1 MIARNTP
8 PFTNR
13 SLPRPSPFS
22 RRNFLRGAGGATLA
36 LPFLPSLG
44 RAGGGGPTA
53 PRRLVVVVQP
63 QGFIM
68 DEWRPTG
75 TGSDFQLSP
84 ILSPLEPLRD
94 RIVVVSGLD
103 NVAPDLNYGA
113 GGHSSALKSILTGM
127 PLSANLA
134 PDGSLLPSDQH
145 ITADQSFDVFAG
157 GPSIDQ
163 VLADRMDAPTP
174 YRSLEF
180 GVGTDSYL
188 HALQVFLRGPDE
200 PLGTM
205 NDPRAAFDRLFA
217 DFDPGAPSPLQ
228 NLRSAR
234 SSVLDRVAGSYEG
247 LAGRVSAADRQVLE
261 AHAQKLRELELRFA
275 NGTVGGQGCSVPSY
289 SLPEGYD
296 PHNSDF
302 DDVGAMAQIDMMVMA
317 MACDMT
323 RVASLQFTQGQ
334 NNRFPWLGLTIPD
347 VGWPGYNAVE
357 WPDWHGMF
365 HISPDPAR
373 DHPEPR
379 AAMVAAMRWYAEKFA
394 YLLQRMAETP
404 DGEGSLLDSSLV
416 VWVSEFGDGAAHWA
430 WDVPVVLAGNVGG
443 ALQTGRHLQ
452 FPGRVDNPGS
462 GYTTNDLLVS
472 ILNLFGYEDT
482 SFGYP
487 DICRGA
493 LPGLA

>member
-1 MIARNTP
+1 MS
-8 PFTNR
+8 R
-13 SLPRPSPFS
+13 SKIVS
-22 RRNFLRGAGGATLA
+22 RRNFLAATGGAMVA
-36 LPFLPSLG
+36 LPHLASLDA
-44 RAGGGGPTA
+44 RAGGSPGA
-53 PRRLVVVVQP
+53 PRRLIVVVQP

-68 DEWRPTG
+68 DEWRPVG
-75 TGSDFQLSP
+75 TGADFTLSP
-84 ILSPLEPLRD
+84 ILAPLESMRD

-103 NVAPDLNYGA
+103 NMAAGLNYQA
-113 GGHSSALKSILTGM
+113 GGHESAHKGLMTGM
-127 PLSANLA
+127 PLSANLDA
-134 PDGSLLPSDQH
+134 NGQLRPNDQH
-145 ITADQSFDVFAG
+145 ISADESFDVFGG

-163 VLADRMDAPTP
+163 VIADRMGAPTP

-180 GVGTDSYL
+180 AVGTDSYL
-188 HALQVFLRGPDE
+188 HALQVFVRGPDE

-217 DFDPGAPSPLQ
+217 GFDPGEPSPMQ
-228 NLRSAR
+228 RLRSAR
-234 SSVLDRVAGSYEG
+234 SSVLDRVGTAYDS
-247 LAGRVSAADRQVLE
+247 LSSRASADDRRILE
-261 AHAQKLRELELRFA
+261 AHAAKIRELELRFA
-275 NGTVGGQGCSVPSY
+275 GGGGGGAGCAIPSY
-289 SLPEGYD
+289 SVPADYD

-302 DDVGAMAQIDMMVMA
+302 DDLGAMAQIDLMVMA

-347 VGWPGYNAVE
+347 VSWPGYNAVE

-394 YLLQRMAETP
+394 YLLQRLADTP
-404 DGEGSLLDSSLV
+404 DGEGSMLDSTLV
-416 VWVSEFGDGAAHWA
+416 VWASEFGDGAAHWA
-430 WDVPVVLAGNVGG
+430 ADIPVVLAGNVGG
-443 ALQTGRHLQ
+443 ALQTGRHLVY
-452 FPGRVDNPGS
+452 PGRMNNPND

-472 ILNLFGYEDT
+472 VLNLFGYEDDR
-482 SFGYP
+482 FGYP

>member
-1 MIARNTP
+1 MKSI
-8 PFTNR
+8 
-13 SLPRPSPFS
+13 FS
-22 RRNFLRGAGGATLA
+22 RRSFLAGAGGAAVA
-36 LPFLPSLG
+36 LPYLG
-44 RAGGGGPTA
+44 SMRARAGEGSAT

-75 TGSDFQLSP
+75 TGTDFQLGS
-84 ILSPLEPLRD
+84 ILSPLESLKD

-103 NVAPDLNYGA
+103 NVAPDLNYQA
-113 GGHSSALKSILTGM
+113 GGHSSALKSVLTGM
-127 PLSANLA
+127 PLSTNLDAN
-134 PDGSLLPSDQH
+134 GVLLPTNLH
-145 ITADQSFDVFAG
+145 TPADQTFDVFAG
-157 GPSIDQ
+157 GPSVDQ
-163 VLADRMDAPTP
+163 VIADRMAAPTP

-188 HALQVFLRGPDE
+188 HALQVFLRGPNE

-205 NDPRAAFDRLFA
+205 IDPREAWDRLFA
-217 DFDPGAPSPLQ
+217 GFNPAEPSPLQ
-228 NLRSAR
+228 RLRDAR
-234 SSVLDRVAGSYEG
+234 SSVLDRVGDSYDS
-247 LAGRVSAADRQVLE
+247 LSSRLSAADRVILE
-261 AHAQKLRELELRFA
+261 AHADKIRELELRFA
-275 NGTVGGQGCSVPSY
+275 GGTGGGQGCMVPTY

-302 DDVGAMAQIDMMVMA
+302 DDVGAMAQIDLMVMA

-347 VGWPGYNAVE
+347 VNWPGYNAVE

-379 AAMVAAMRWYAEKFA
+379 AAMIAAMNWYAQKFA

-404 DGEGSLLDSSLV
+404 DGDGSLLDSSLV

-452 FPGRVDNPGS
+452 FPGRVQNPDS

-472 ILNLFGYEDT
+472 ILNLFGYSDT

-487 DICRGA
+487 DICRGP